1 MLEPERIG
9 PMKDKKERI
18 LTSVILVFAIGGYAT
33 GYEAYALA
41 CCGYF
46 SAGWLAA
53 TFGKSNA

>member
-1 MLEPERIG
+1 
-9 PMKDKKERI
+9 MKDKKERI